1 MALLHKK
8 NLHQQTKKKSKK
20 LVFQKKKNL
29 SRSNLKSTLS
39 VKVQRT
45 TTLASLL
52 ALKITLLRR
61 YFLSPLACQFSTTT
75 WRVSLHPLLARRFP
89 ASSAE
94 PQRRDLPRVPPA
106 SLPLSNPT
114 KAQTEPRDPAAKNP
128 CWNITASVPTPLRL
142 FFQTSSSSGSIFQR
156 QRLGNTLSLHLQPIC
171 WSNTWEG
178 AFAHSAVHSRRGNSC
193 PATMP
198 ADPFGHGELLII

>member
-1 MALLHKK
+1 MFSLA
-8 NLHQQTKKKSKK
+8 NSAPRRGEC
-20 LVFQKKKNL
+20 
-29 SRSNLKSTLS
+29 RSLRSS
-39 VKVQRT
+39 FA
-45 TTLASLL
+45 AS
-52 ALKITLLRR
+52 
-61 YFLSPLACQFSTTT
+61 Q
-75 WRVSLHPLLARRFP
+75 HPLLSRRGVTYP
-89 ASSAE
+89 E
-94 PQRRDLPRVPPA
+94 CHPPP
-106 SLPLSNPT
+106 SPLSNPT

-142 FFQTSSSSGSIFQR
+142 VFQTSSSSGSIFQR
-156 QRLGNTLSLHLQPIC
+156 QPQRLGNTLSLHLQPIC